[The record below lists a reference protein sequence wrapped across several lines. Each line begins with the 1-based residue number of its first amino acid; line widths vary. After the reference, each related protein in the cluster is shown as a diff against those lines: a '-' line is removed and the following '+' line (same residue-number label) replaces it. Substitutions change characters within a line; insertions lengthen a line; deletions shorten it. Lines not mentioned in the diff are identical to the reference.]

1 MLKKKK
7 WFALIFVAM
16 FAFGFS
22 GCQKTDQEQPSQT
35 TEENAEPKKEV
46 SKEEAK
52 EEEETEIV
60 IEKKLLSKEDLKKIE
75 TDGKFLIMTPQQFA
89 ENYNFMANM
98 AEDTKEIKNFQIE
111 KADGMK
117 TYTYAFENGMKLNLI
132 KEEEA
137 EENQFSKI
145 EFQKSIPLES
155 FSEHTGDYMLQIY
168 QGFLACAI
176 KSNDTVSKGLAYLI
190 VTAKDEDMLGKHNR
204 VNSKSSGF
212 LFELIYENEV
222 MTFSISPFEKPIEIT
237 DKFNITVEEF
247 QKRYN
252 SRAEAL
258 DEEKIE
264 DSSIEKV
271 TSSSGTEF
279 VYISLQDGFDLLL
292 ELSEDTKGLKGIGCN
307 IKADLEDSD
316 SMDKLFVKSV
326 LIRNIFNP
334 DSEADISGAYTDCV
348 FDEDHTGLTSDDKI
362 KYFYKYN
369 MDDNTATFMITPK

>member
-7 WFALIFVAM
+7 WFALVLIGM
-16 FAFGFS
+16 LAFSFS
-22 GCQKTDQEQPSQT
+22 GCQKTEQEKPSQS
-35 TEENAEPKKEV
+35 TEENAEPK
-46 SKEEAK
+46 EEPK

-60 IEKKLLSKEDLKKIE
+60 IENKLLSKGDLKKIE
-75 TDGKFLIMTPQQFA
+75 ADGEFLIMTPQQFA

-98 AEDTKEIKNFQIE
+98 AEDTKEIKNFQIQ
-111 KADGMK
+111 KANGIK
-117 TYTYAFENGMKLNLI
+117 IYSYSFENGMKLNLM

-137 EENQFSKI
+137 EKNQFSKI

-155 FSEHTGDYMLQIY
+155 FSEDTGDYMLQIY

-176 KSNDTVSKGLAYLI
+176 ESNSTVSKNLAYLI
-190 VTAKDEDMLGKHNR
+190 VTAKDEDMIGKHNR

-212 LFELIYENEV
+212 LFEIIYENEI

-237 DKFNITVEEF
+237 DRFEITIEEF

-264 DSSIEKV
+264 DSSIEKE

-279 VYISLQDGFDLLL
+279 IYIPLQDGFDLLL
-292 ELSEDTKGLKGIGCN
+292 ELSEDNQGIKGIGCTV
-307 IKADLEDSD
+307 KADLEDSD

-334 DSEADISGAYTDCV
+334 DSEADISGAYTDCI
-348 FDEDHTGLTSDDKI
+348 FDENHTGLVSDDKI

-369 MDDNTATFMITPK
+369 TDNNTATFMIMPKQ